1 VSFRSLES
9 GFSCITDMGSA
20 TNISLATYELRHL
33 TKEQSLVNNPTLRAE
48 KRLEQIRQKLKLA
61 CSQTERLAMLFV
73 NHGVVGC
80 LPMTVSVVLISSS
93 KIQVQC

>member
-1 VSFRSLES
+1 MSSRRLES
-9 GFSCITDMGSA
+9 NFSCIIDSGSA
-20 TNISLATYELRHL
+20 TNISLATYELRQL

-80 LPMTVSVVLISSS
+80 LPMTVSVVLTSRTH
-93 KIQVQC
+93 VQY